1 MVDLDGVSA
10 GYGAGDVLHE
20 VSLNVH
26 EGEIVVILG
35 ANGAGKTT
43 LMRTISGTIAR
54 RGRIA
59 FEGVDISSFAPDR
72 IVRLGVAQVPQG
84 RGTLVDLTV
93 EENLRAGALSRE
105 GRSTVKADIERWF
118 GVYPSLAERERQK
131 AGLLSGGEQQM
142 LAISRAMMSRP
153 KLLLCD
159 EPSLGLSPRLTQE
172 LFASLK
178 SISEEWSMA
187 MLIVEQNVSIA
198 LSIATRGYLL
208 EVGSIAGAGD
218 AAQLGNSDS
227 VPCSI
232 PRGVGAIYHAAF
244 PDPTYRRTQRGRDL
258 RLPGLGGLRR
268 TYRGSRALNLAQG
281 EMAMFCTYI
290 VWDLIHNGFTVI
302 GAIAVGV
309 LVGAVGGGVIER
321 TLIRPLGRKADYS
334 VLLVTIGL
342 FLAIDATAGVIWV
355 AIQGR
360 SRLLCHLRLMTTC
373 QSSGRVLI
381 ISNWCWPSYCCWW
394 YRCST
399 RFSGL
404 PGSAWLCALPPEI
417 PNLRCF

>member
-1 MVDLDGVSA
+1 MILDLDGVSA

-54 RGRIA
+54 RGRVA

-93 EENLRAGALSRE
+93 EENLRAGALSRG

-118 GVYPSLAERERQK
+118 GVYPRLAERSRQK

-198 LSIATRGYLL
+198 LSIANRGYLL
-208 EVGSIAGAGD
+208 EVGSIAGAGN
-218 AAQLGNSDS
+218 AAELGNSDS
-227 VPCSI
+227 V
-232 PRGVGAIYHAAF
+232 RAA
-244 PDPTYRRTQRGRDL
+244 Y
-258 RLPGLGGLRR
+258 LG
-268 TYRGSRALNLAQG
+268 
-281 EMAMFCTYI
+281 E
-290 VWDLIHNGFTVI
+290 
-302 GAIAVGV
+302 
-309 LVGAVGGGVIER
+309 
-321 TLIRPLGRKADYS
+321 
-334 VLLVTIGL
+334 
-342 FLAIDATAGVIWV
+342 
-355 AIQGR
+355 
-360 SRLLCHLRLMTTC
+360 
-373 QSSGRVLI
+373 
-381 ISNWCWPSYCCWW
+381 
-394 YRCST
+394 
-399 RFSGL
+399 
-404 PGSAWLCALPPEI
+404 
-417 PNLRCF
+417 